1 MSTQARGASLE
12 KTRDKLVP
20 IFGLVEASYRALERC
35 EGDAQKLNAE
45 RLGALRKST
54 ESCYTRTPPRRRGPT
69 GGHLCCA

>member
-1 MSTQARGASLE
+1 MSTQARASLE

-20 IFGLVEASYRALERC
+20 MVEASSRALERS

-54 ESCYTRTPPRRRGPT
+54 ESCYTSTPPRRRGPT